1 MTYEEYMPQRIEAVR
16 ADAARW
22 TERQEFHKEEIATH
36 MDDMLVCSHNARSA
50 HELLEQLLE
59 EWLKHQEEHHGDK

>member
-1 MTYEEYMPQRIEAVR
+1 MRNTCPNVLRPFVRMPLGGRSVN
-16 ADAARW
+16 
-22 TERQEFHKEEIATH
+22 EFHKEEIATH